1 MPARRR
7 ANQDKVSIAMV
18 RAMREWLE
26 SHELAAIILGVAG
39 TLLLLSTLL
48 VVGGYW
54 LVTS

>member
-1 MPARRR
+1 
-7 ANQDKVSIAMV
+7 MV

-26 SHELAAIILGVAG
+26 SHELPAIILGVAG